1 MSVKRQTPSLSSE
14 LQLSRP
20 CGQRGVSTHL
30 HEGGETLVLLLPGFD
45 ELQGKGLV
53 TAESAHCL
61 LDLLLLST
69 TELENNKTEDW

>member
-1 MSVKRQTPSLSSE
+1 MSVKLQTQSLSSE

-20 CGQRGVSTHL
+20 CGQRGASTHL

-45 ELQGKGLV
+45 ELQGEGLV

-69 TELENNKTEDW
+69 TELENNKPEDL